1 MTLQII
7 SLLCLVGAI
16 VFGFVRKTNVGIV
29 CLGLALI
36 LGKIGGMSS
45 GDIYAGF
52 PYKLFLTLLGTM
64 LFFSL
69 LQENGTLEKVSEWLT
84 SLCGNKVFLVPI
96 LIYIISF
103 LLSAAGPGAISVQTV
118 MVLFAVPMALH
129 MGINPILMG
138 AMAILGAVGGTASPI
153 ALTGIIVDG
162 LLTDMGITG
171 KGMPIFI
178 GVSIANLVCAVVT
191 YIVFRGWK
199 LAVPAA
205 AGEAGYVT
213 GPAETQAKKEKVH
226 FEKKQIF
233 STLMLLVM
241 VVLVVGFSYDVGL
254 VCLTLSLIMIIF
266 KLGDEKKSI
275 KLIPW
280 GTLIL
285 IAGVSVLM
293 NITQKLGGIDLLADI
308 LASMMNKYTA
318 APLIGMTGGIM
329 SWFSS
334 ANGVVFPTLIP
345 AVPSIAEQVG
355 GSSLLQMV
363 VAIVCS
369 ATVASISPLSTGG
382 SLVLASFAQE
392 TGADEKA
399 QSGIFIRLFGLSALC
414 VATVFVLTFAGL
426 LRFLG

>member
-1 MTLQII
+1 MQII
-7 SLLCLVGAI
+7 SLMCLAGAI

-29 CLGLALI
+29 SLGLSLA
-36 LGKIGGMSS
+36 LGKIGGMST
-45 GDIYAGF
+45 GEIYSGF

-64 LFFSL
+64 FFFSL
-69 LQENGTLEKVSEWLT
+69 LQENGTLQKVSEWLT
-84 SLCGNKVFLVPI
+84 GLCGNKIFLVPI

-162 LLTDMGITG
+162 LLADMGITG
-171 KGMPIFI
+171 QGMPIFI
-178 GVSIANLVCAVVT
+178 GVSIANLACAIVT

-199 LAVPAA
+199 VQAPVAGTADGTLAQP
-205 AGEAGYVT
+205 
-213 GPAETQAKKEKVH
+213 QKEKVT
-226 FEKKQIF
+226 FEKKQIL

-241 VVLVVGFSYDVGL
+241 VIMVVGFSYDIGL
-254 VCLTLSLIMIIF
+254 VCLTLAFIMIIF
-266 KLGDEKKSI
+266 RLGDEKKSL

-285 IAGVSVLM
+285 IIGVSVLM
-293 NITQKLGGIDLLADI
+293 NITQKLGGIDLLADL
-308 LASMMNKYTA
+308 LASMMNKTTA
-318 APLIGMTGGIM
+318 APLMGMTGGIM

-355 GSSLLQMV
+355 GASLLQMV

-369 ATVASISPLSTGG
+369 ATVAGISPLSTGG
-382 SLVLASFAQE
+382 SLVLASYAQE
-392 TGADEKA
+392 TDADEKA
-399 QSGIFIRLFGLSALC
+399 QSEIFIRLFGLSALC
-414 VATVFVLTFAGL
+414 VATVFVMTLAGL
-426 LRFLG
+426 LKFLG

>member
-1 MTLQII
+1 MQII
-7 SLLCLVGAI
+7 SLMCLAGAI

-29 CLGLALI
+29 SLGLSLA
-36 LGKIGGMSS
+36 LGKIGGMST
-45 GDIYAGF
+45 GEIYSGF

-64 LFFSL
+64 FFFSL
-69 LQENGTLEKVSEWLT
+69 LQENGTLQKVSEWLT
-84 SLCGNKVFLVPI
+84 GLCGNKIFLVPI

-162 LLTDMGITG
+162 LLADMGITG
-171 KGMPIFI
+171 QGIPIFI
-178 GVSIANLVCAVVT
+178 GVSIANLACAIVT
-191 YIVFRGWK
+191 YIVFRGRK
-199 LAVPAA
+199 VQAPAA
-205 AGEAGYVT
+205 GTADGTV
-213 GPAETQAKKEKVH
+213 PQPQKEKVT
-226 FEKKQIF
+226 FEKKQIL

-241 VVLVVGFSYDVGL
+241 VIMVVGFSYDIGL
-254 VCLTLSLIMIIF
+254 VCLTLAFIMIVF
-266 KLGDEKKSI
+266 RLGDEKKSL

-285 IAGVSVLM
+285 IIGVSVLM
-293 NITQKLGGIDLLADI
+293 NITQKLGGIDLLADM
-308 LASMMNKYTA
+308 LASMMNKTTA
-318 APLIGMTGGIM
+318 APLMGMTGGIM

-355 GSSLLQMV
+355 GASLLQMV

-369 ATVASISPLSTGG
+369 ATVAGISPLSTGG
-382 SLVLASFAQE
+382 SLVLASYAQE
-392 TGADEKA
+392 TDADEKA
-399 QSGIFIRLFGLSALC
+399 QSEIFIRLFGLSALC
-414 VATVFVLTFAGL
+414 VATVFIMTLAGL
-426 LRFLG
+426 LKFLG